1 MKNNI
6 KNERKPYRVGGDLYT
21 IEEFNDKTV
30 YADKIEINHLK
41 INNDEYIPLKKSEF
55 KEWLYIQLKEK
66 IATERENKLNKIKVR
81 LFTLCFLSVIPALF
95 ILITYNYSVY
105 VSNYT
110 FFGAGLTISIMLYLL
125 LYKKINDEI
134 INGE

>member
-41 INNDEYIPLKKSEF
+41 INNDEYILLKKSEF

>member
-55 KEWLYIQLKEK
+55 KEWLYI
-66 IATERENKLNKIKVR
+66 
-81 LFTLCFLSVIPALF
+81 
-95 ILITYNYSVY
+95 
-105 VSNYT
+105 
-110 FFGAGLTISIMLYLL
+110 
-125 LYKKINDEI
+125 
-134 INGE
+134 